1 VRGSLKR
8 KKKRNKPNQV
18 KIIITTIIADAHA
31 RFEAGYDGVC
41 IGHSITLQ

>member
-1 VRGSLKR
+1 LKR
-8 KKKRNKPNQV
+8 KKRNKPNQV
-18 KIIITTIIADAHA
+18 KIIITTIIADAIIADAHA